1 MELQRALSV
10 ACLQGDVDAVRHL
23 VDAGLTTSELLTH
36 YENGNAEAPIAAQPL
51 YLAAVAGHFDLARWL
66 LQMGA
71 NLNDRASDGTTA
83 FYAACEEGQVA
94 ILHLLRDYGADMVAV
109 DQDGTSP
116 ALIAAACGHVDV
128 LRMLHRSGVDLQAAG
143 HIYVEDFTIL
153 RRNATS

>member
-1 MELQRALSV
+1 MTGSASSIASSCPIADHSCDDNEKLRTLLSSSDFALFKRIHARSLNMELQRALSV

-71 NLNDRASDGTTA
+71 N
-83 FYAACEEGQVA
+83 
-94 ILHLLRDYGADMVAV
+94 
-109 DQDGTSP
+109 
-116 ALIAAACGHVDV
+116 
-128 LRMLHRSGVDLQAAG
+128 
-143 HIYVEDFTIL
+143 
-153 RRNATS
+153 

>member
-1 MELQRALSV
+1 M
-10 ACLQGDVDAVRHL
+10 
-23 VDAGLTTSELLTH
+23 
-36 YENGNAEAPIAAQPL
+36 
-51 YLAAVAGHFDLARWL
+51 
-66 LQMGA
+66 
-71 NLNDRASDGTTA
+71 NDRASDGTTA